1 MTAVLCGREAS
12 LQKAKM
18 GNEASKVVC
27 TVRARPLGCAK
38 LFVYYFE
45 EKEKLLKGSEDWRVI
60 TNSCK
65 APTLNK
71 TLDVCSL
78 TPHHK

>member
-1 MTAVLCGREAS
+1 
-12 LQKAKM
+12 M

-45 EKEKLLKGSEDWRVI
+45 EMEKLLKGSEDWRVI
-60 TNSCK
+60 TEPLQKSNIEQDLGCMQSYTTPQMRKLRSREK
-65 APTLNK
+65 AG
-71 TLDVCSL
+71 
-78 TPHHK
+78 